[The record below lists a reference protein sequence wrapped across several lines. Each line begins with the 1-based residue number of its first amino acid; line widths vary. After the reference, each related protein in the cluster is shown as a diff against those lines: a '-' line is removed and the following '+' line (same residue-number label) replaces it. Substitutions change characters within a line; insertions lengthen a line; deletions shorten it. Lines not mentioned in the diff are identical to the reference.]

1 MLGNMEK
8 PRVEIDTSNVAKP
21 DASPKPSHPEDEL
34 KTDYS
39 SKATNK
45 TSFSD
50 YLVVFPSLELG
61 CILMSG
67 SGSSHIRLSVIE
79 SFWYSPHWQK
89 LELE

>member
-1 MLGNMEK
+1 MEK
-8 PRVEIDTSNVAKP
+8 APVEIDVSNEAKP
-21 DASPKPSHPEDEL
+21 DASPKPSHQEDEP

-50 YLVVFPSLELG
+50 YLVVLPPLKLG

-67 SGSSHIRLSVIE
+67 SGSSHIRL
-79 SFWYSPHWQK
+79 
-89 LELE
+89 